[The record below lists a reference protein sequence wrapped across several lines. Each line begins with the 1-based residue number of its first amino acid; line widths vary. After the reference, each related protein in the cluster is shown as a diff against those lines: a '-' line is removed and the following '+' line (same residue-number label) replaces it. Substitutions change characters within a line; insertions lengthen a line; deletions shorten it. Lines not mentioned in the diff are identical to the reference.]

1 MSFLFKLVEC
11 EGQKVK
17 YQQRDLTC
25 NTRNID
31 VKYPIFR
38 THYSNVIITRLKYP
52 KSPPDSK
59 VKVIK

>member
-1 MSFLFKLVEC
+1 MINVNFLKLVKC

-25 NTRNID
+25 NTRNIV
-31 VKYPIFR
+31 VKYPISR
-38 THYSNVIITRLKYP
+38 TQMLLIRLKYS

-59 VKVIK
+59 VKVIN